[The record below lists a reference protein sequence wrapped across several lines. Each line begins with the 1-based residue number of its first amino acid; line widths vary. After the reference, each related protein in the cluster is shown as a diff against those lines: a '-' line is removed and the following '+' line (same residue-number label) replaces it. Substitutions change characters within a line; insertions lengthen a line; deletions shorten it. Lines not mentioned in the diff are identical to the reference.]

1 VLNVESAAVVGIDAG
16 TPPAFL
22 LAMRRPD
29 LVRRLVLME
38 AVLSLRCAF
47 EHYRAM
53 PTTARQIEAA
63 TAERRLSVP
72 ALAIGA
78 HPVGSALYQQ
88 LRQVGQ
94 DVTGLDIAEC
104 GHIIPLDRPEA
115 LLAALSDFLP

>member
-1 VLNVESAAVVGIDAG
+1 MITVGRRVYGLGAVVLG
-16 TPPAFL
+16 
-22 LAMRRPD
+22 
-29 LVRRLVLME
+29 
-38 AVLSLRCAF
+38 
-47 EHYRAM
+47 
-53 PTTARQIEAA
+53 
-63 TAERRLSVP
+63 VP